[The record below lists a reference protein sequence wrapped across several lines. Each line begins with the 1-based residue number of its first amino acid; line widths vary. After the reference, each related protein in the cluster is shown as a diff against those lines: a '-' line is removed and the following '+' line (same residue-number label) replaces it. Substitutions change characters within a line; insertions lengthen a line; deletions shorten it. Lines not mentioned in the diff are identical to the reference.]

1 MDNNRVKLASNKI
14 VSALMKVVLH
24 KACLTKISH
33 NTRVTNCQVNSNSVK
48 ETLRMGLKSKLIL
61 RKPQIAN
68 LTAATVEVV
77 KMSMAGAEAN
87 LIASL
92 CSSNSRSPKV

>member
-1 MDNNRVKLASNKI
+1 MR
-14 VSALMKVVLH
+14 VVLH

-48 ETLRMGLKSKLIL
+48 ETHRMGLKSKLIIH
-61 RKPQIAN
+61 KPPIVI
-68 LTAATVEVV
+68 LTAATVGVV

-92 CSSNSRSPKV
+92 CSSNSTYPKA

>member
-1 MDNNRVKLASNKI
+1 MGRNRVSLAYSNKMP
-14 VSALMKVVLH
+14 ALMKVVLH

-48 ETLRMGLKSKLIL
+48 ETHRMGLKSKLIIH
-61 RKPQIAN
+61 KPPIVI
-68 LTAATVEVV
+68 LTAATVGVV

-92 CSSNSRSPKV
+92 CSSNSTYPKA